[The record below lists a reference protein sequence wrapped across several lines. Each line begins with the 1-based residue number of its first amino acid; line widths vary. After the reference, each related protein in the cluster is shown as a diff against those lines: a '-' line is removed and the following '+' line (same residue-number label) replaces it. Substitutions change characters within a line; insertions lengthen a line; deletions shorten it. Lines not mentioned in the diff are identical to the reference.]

1 MPPIASPVFFN
12 AANPEVRDQMTA
24 SHTIALVLHAH
35 LPFVRH
41 PEHPRF
47 LEERWL
53 FEAISETYLPL
64 LRVFERLD
72 ADHVHYRLAI
82 SFSPTLCQMLQDELL
97 RDRYVEHLDRL
108 IELGAQEV
116 ERSAKD
122 SDVNRM
128 ARFYYD
134 RAVEDRVLFTE
145 RYERD
150 ILKAFDFYHKRGRI
164 ELLTTAATHAFLP
177 FLSSYPEALQAQIEV
192 AVSTHRSIF
201 GRNPQGFWLPELGWF
216 PGVDEYLR
224 AYNFAYT
231 IVDTHGLAFSEPVP
245 EMGSFAPIRT
255 PAGLSVFSRDFAA
268 SREIWDAE
276 TGFPADPLYRD
287 FYRDIGYD
295 LPAQAVE
302 AFLEPGGVRTST
314 GFKYWAITGKG
325 TDKVLYDGDRA
336 AERVASHAEAFLK
349 SRESRAEAVA
359 AVTGD
364 GDGGIA
370 LCAYNAELF
379 GHWWFEGPAFLEE
392 VFRRGADREGLT
404 FAAPSD
410 LLSRDTS
417 LQTATPEFSTW
428 GANGYA
434 ETWLD
439 ASNDWTYRH
448 ILRSVDR
455 MIELAERF
463 PDDGGLKE
471 RALNQA
477 AREILLSQSS
487 DWAYMMRD
495 RTSPDYARTRV
506 EESIRNFTTIYDSLG
521 GNYISTEWL
530 TNLERRHNLFP
541 DINYRIFRTKK

>member
-1 MPPIASPVFFN
+1 MTSPHSV
-12 AANPEVRDQMTA
+12 
-24 SHTIALVLHAH
+24 ALVLHAH

-64 LRVFERLD
+64 LQVFERLE

-82 SFSPTLCQMLQDELL
+82 SFSPTLCQMLQDEFL
-97 RDRYVEHLDRL
+97 RDRYIEHLDRL
-108 IELGAQEV
+108 IELGAREV
-116 ERSAKD
+116 ARTEGKGAE
-122 SDVNRM
+122 NRL

-150 ILKAFDFYHKRGRI
+150 ILKAFDFYHKKGRI

-177 FLSSYPEALQAQIEV
+177 FLASYPEALQAQIEV
-192 AVSTHRSIF
+192 AVATHRTIF

-224 AYNFAYT
+224 AYNFNYT
-231 IVDTHGLAFSEPVP
+231 IIDTHGMAFADPAP
-245 EMGSFAPIRT
+245 EKGSFAPIRT
-255 PAGLSVFSRDFAA
+255 PAGLTVFARDFAA

-276 TGFPADPLYRD
+276 KGFPSDPVYRD

-302 AFLEPGGVRTST
+302 TFLEPGGVRSAT
-314 GFKYWAITGKG
+314 GFKYWAVTGQG
-325 TDKVLYDGDRA
+325 VDKVLYESDLA
-336 AERVASHAEAFLK
+336 AERVAFHAASFLDA
-349 SRESRAEAVA
+349 RAERAASVASLTGDLDGGA
-359 AVTGD
+359 AV
-364 GDGGIA
+364 
-370 LCAYNAELF
+370 CAYNAELF
-379 GHWWFEGPAFLEE
+379 GHWWFEGPAFLEAL
-392 VFRRGADREGLT
+392 FRQGAERGGLE
-404 FAAPSD
+404 FVAPSD
-410 LLSRDTS
+410 LMSRYTFP
-417 LQTATPEFSTW
+417 QTATPEFSTW
-428 GANGYA
+428 GKNGYA

-439 ASNDWTYRH
+439 ASNDWSYRH

-477 AREILLSQSS
+477 AREILLAQGS
-487 DWAYMMRD
+487 DWAFMMQER
-495 RTSPDYARTRV
+495 SFPDYARSRV
-506 EESIRNFTTIYDSLG
+506 EESIRNFTTIYESLG

-541 DINYRIFRTKK
+541 EINYRIFRTKR